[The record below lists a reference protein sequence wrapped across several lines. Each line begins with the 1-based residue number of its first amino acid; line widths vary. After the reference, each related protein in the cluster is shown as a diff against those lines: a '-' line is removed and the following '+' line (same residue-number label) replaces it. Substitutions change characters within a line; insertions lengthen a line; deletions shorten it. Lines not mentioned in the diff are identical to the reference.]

1 MSINHQWRALF
12 ALLAVAVVSL
22 GLAACGGDDDDSGSD
37 GKVAAIESNPKN
49 GDVTLTVGTKNF
61 TEVYVLGEIY
71 AQGLEAAG
79 YDVKKQFNLG
89 SETIALKALETGEIS
104 GYPEYT
110 STALQTF
117 FDFKPQD
124 VPTDAQP
131 AYEEAKAQ
139 FEKDG
144 LTAFPP
150 APYSSAN
157 ALGTLKQTANKL
169 GVEKISDLKGKSQ
182 NLTLAGPSECRER
195 VDCLVGF
202 ENDYGLE
209 FKKFIPIDPALRYQV
224 LDKGEADL
232 SILFTTD
239 AQLFT
244 DPDKYVL
251 LADDKRVL
259 TAGYPMFVTT
269 EDVVKEAGPDLESTI
284 VAVQESLDLRTIRE
298 LNARVDVDKEQPAAV
313 AEEYLK
319 AAGLVK

>member
-1 MSINHQWRALF
+1 MSINHRWRAIL
-12 ALLAVAVVSL
+12 ALLAVATVSL
-22 GLAACGGDDDDSGSD
+22 GLAACGGDDDSD
-37 GKVAAIESNPKN
+37 GGTEVAAIESNPDN
-49 GDVTLTVGTKNF
+49 GDVTITVGSKNF
-61 TEVYVLGEIY
+61 TEEYVLGEIY
-71 AQGLEAAG
+71 AQALEAAG
-79 YDVKKQFNLG
+79 YEVKKQLNLG
-89 SETIALKALETGEIS
+89 SETIALKALETGDIS
-104 GYPEYT
+104 AYPEYT

-117 FDFKPQD
+117 FDFKPED
-124 VPTDAQP
+124 VPNDAQP

-139 FEKDG
+139 FEKEG

-157 ALGTLKQTANKL
+157 ALGTLGSTANKL
-169 GVEKISDLKGKSQ
+169 KVEKISDLKGKSQ
-182 NLTLAGPSECRER
+182 DLTLAGPSECRER

-202 ENDYGLE
+202 EDDYGLE

-259 TAGYPMFVTT
+259 TPGYPMFVTT
-269 EDVVKEAGPDLESTI
+269 EDVVAEAGPDLESTI
-284 VAVQESLDLRTIRE
+284 VAVQGSLDLRTIRE
-298 LNARVDVDKEQPAAV
+298 LNSRVDVDKEQPSAV
-313 AEEYLK
+313 ARQYLQ
-319 AAGLVK
+319 AAGYVK